1 MIVCYMYFFKPVFV
15 SYKCILSPRFIF
27 VNKKLTINDKKF
39 TKNAKYLILMKNIKK
54 GIDNF
59 LCHKYTVFDKKSCQ
73 KDIFHCQ
80 KWNGFDLKETENG
93 KLDINEKKVTP
104 DMLWHALLSWRQL
117 RQFSFLTHLF
127 WQRFFRNLLLRAVHF
142 YF

>member
-1 MIVCYMYFFKPVFV
+1 MLIKPVFV
-15 SYKCILSPRFIF
+15 KRNRKRLECSYPAYKWIITFKIIF

-59 LCHKYTVFDKKSCQ
+59 LCHKYTVFDKESCQ

-80 KWNGFDLKETENG
+80 KWNGYDLKETENG
-93 KLDINEKKVTP
+93 KLDINEKKLLQICFG
-104 DMLWHALLSWRQL
+104 MLCFPGGNYGSSA
-117 RQFSFLTHLF
+117 F
-127 WQRFFRNLLLRAVHF
+127 
-142 YF
+142 